1 MKNTN
6 VCIKGDGSHE
16 TGSKLIKY
24 LKSLGGI
31 TYLEMNGTVDNAYY
45 FITKNN
51 NFIAYTYEKPDGYT
65 LIDLPEDKP
74 EDKPEESPLP
84 KWMWVGNST
93 DTLYKRF
100 VLFIDK
106 NGMAVAIDGA
116 DDPMHK
122 RYISYANSDKQHY
135 SATTW
140 YYYKDIEKV
149 PENQLLKELEEMK
162 QKIAEIFLLHQR
174 IAEIEYQLKQNSHE
188 N

>member
-16 TGSKLIKY
+16 TGSWLIKY

-51 NFIAYTYEKPDGYT
+51 NFIAYTYEKPDGYD
-65 LIDLPEDKP
+65 LIDLPK
-74 EDKPEESPLP
+74 DKPEEKPLP
-84 KWMWVGNST
+84 KWMWVWDGEEE
-93 DTLYKRF
+93 K
-100 VLFIDK
+100 
-106 NGMAVAIDGA
+106 AV
-116 DDPMHK
+116 K
-122 RYISYANSDKQHY
+122 RYVVFRANNNHFISLAHAESEEHSDYQEYLGGSLGYVLYPYKH
-135 SATTW
+135 A
-140 YYYKDIEKV
+140 KDIKSET
-149 PENQLLKELEEMK
+149 ENPLLKELEEMK